1 LEVCYWLFETT
12 YIKRMKNIVSA
23 SVGTALEQNQQQLN
37 SQLLNKF
44 ASIANK
50 CPLSDGNAVYQART
64 LLQIIK
70 NQYME
75 FTDSCDADKPSVARL
90 GKGTDNESDYV
101 EVLPN
106 NFLLFPNPNNGEF
119 NVLYNLNDK
128 QSAIKVSLFD
138 VAGKLVYQKELDTTT
153 NFTSLNT
160 IDLMNGI
167 YHCII
172 TDAKDIQL
180 YTNKLVIIK

>member
-1 LEVCYWLFETT
+1 
-12 YIKRMKNIVSA
+12 MKNIVSA

-37 SQLLNKF
+37 SQLLNKLLNNNYGF
-44 ASIANK
+44 TVSDVNTIASIANK